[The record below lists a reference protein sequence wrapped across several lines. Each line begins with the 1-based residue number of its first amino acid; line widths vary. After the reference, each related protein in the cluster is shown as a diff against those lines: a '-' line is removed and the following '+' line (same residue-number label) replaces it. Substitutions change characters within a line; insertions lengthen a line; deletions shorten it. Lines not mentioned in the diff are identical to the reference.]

1 MVSRENYGRLLIAEI
16 IDGFWRTMKHEYTT
30 ELLYH
35 FNCGKCKKW
44 WSYAS
49 TKEEGI
55 TGRYMH
61 CPHCGEVGECKIQK
75 S

>member
-1 MVSRENYGRLLIAEI
+1 MVSSRENYGHILIAEI

-49 TKEEGI
+49 TQSREG
-55 TGRYMH
+55 
-61 CPHCGEVGECKIQK
+61 
-75 S
+75 